1 MKRAAQQAAD
11 AVDEAMSTKDF
22 SGLSATIGG
31 IIRHAA
37 LSALD
42 PDGSRSGG
50 QETKPAV
57 PPQTAHPERFFA
69 APDGAEGKK
78 ILGIVGAALAVIFG
92 L

>member
-31 IIRHAA
+31 IIRPAA

-50 QETKPAV
+50 Q
-57 PPQTAHPERFFA
+57 
-69 APDGAEGKK
+69 
-78 ILGIVGAALAVIFG
+78 
-92 L
+92 